1 MKRSFAMAAK
11 RKTDQ
16 RRARQTGRGREAESP
31 RQIPAAGWKDTGRR
45 VWQSIGEDHI
55 SLVAAGTAFFG
66 LLAIFPALT
75 AFVSI
80 YGLVADPAMV
90 QSQVAA
96 LRGVAPDAAV
106 EIIET
111 QLTRIV
117 EQSGTTHGLTFIIG
131 LGAALWSANA
141 GMKSLFEAMNVAY
154 DEDEDRG
161 FIRLNLLSMALTVG
175 AIIVLVLFLGAIAV
189 VPAVIAMMGLEGA
202 IGWLVALLPWPVIL
216 ILGGLALAVLYR
228 VGPSREP
235 AQWKWVTPGSVVA
248 IVGLIVASILLSFY
262 FSNFANYNETYGSL
276 GAVIGLMVWFWVSA
290 MVVLIGA
297 EVNAELEHQTAVD
310 TTTGHDMP
318 MEKRGAIKADRIG
331 RSADEQDRAA

>member
-1 MKRSFAMAAK
+1 MAA
-11 RKTDQ
+11 RRRTDQ

-31 RQIPAAGWKDTGRR
+31 RQMPSVGWKDTGRR
-45 VWQSIGEDHI
+45 VWQSIGDDHI

-75 AFVSI
+75 AFVSV
-80 YGLVADPAMV
+80 YGLVADPATV

-96 LRGVAPDAAV
+96 MRGVAPSAAID
-106 EIIET
+106 IIET

-131 LGAALWSANA
+131 LAAALWSANA

-154 DEDEDRG
+154 DEDEVRG
-161 FIRLNLLSMALTVG
+161 FVRLNLVSMALTVG
-175 AIIVLVLFLGAIAV
+175 AIIVLMLFLGAIAV
-189 VPAVIAMMGLEGA
+189 VPAVIALMGLEGA

-216 ILGGLALAVLYR
+216 ILGGVALAVLYR

-235 AQWKWVTPGSVVA
+235 AQWKWVTPGSAVA
-248 IVGLIVASILLSFY
+248 AIGLIAASILLSFY
-262 FSNFANYNETYGSL
+262 FANFANYNETYGSL
-276 GAVIGLMVWFWVSA
+276 GAVIGLMVWFWISA
-290 MVVLIGA
+290 MVVLMGA

-310 TTTGHDMP
+310 TTTGHDRP
-318 MEKRGAIKADRIG
+318 MHKRGATKADRVG
-331 RSADEQDRAA
+331 RSSDEQDQAA

>member
-1 MKRSFAMAAK
+1 MAAR
-11 RKTDQ
+11 RKIDQ
-16 RRARQTGRGREAESP
+16 QRARQSGRGRDAENP
-31 RQIPAAGWKDTGRR
+31 RQMPSAGWKDTAMR
-45 VWQSIGEDHI
+45 VWQSLGDDHI

-75 AFVSI
+75 AFVSV
-80 YGLVADPAMV
+80 YGLVADPATV

-96 LRGVAPDAAV
+96 LRGVAPAEAI
-106 EIIET
+106 EIVET

-131 LGAALWSANA
+131 LATALWSANA

-154 DEDEDRG
+154 DEDEERG
-161 FIRLNLLSMALTVG
+161 FLRLNLVSMALTVG

-189 VPAVIAMMGLEGA
+189 VPAVIAMMGLDGA
-202 IGWLVALLPWPVIL
+202 VGWLVALLPWPVIL
-216 ILGGLALAVLYR
+216 ILGGAALAVLYR

-235 AQWKWVTPGSVVA
+235 AQWKWVTPGSAVA
-248 IVGLIVASILLSFY
+248 AIGLIVASILLSFY
-262 FSNFANYNETYGSL
+262 FANFANYNETYGSL
-276 GAVIGLMVWFWVSA
+276 GAVIGLMVWFWISA

-310 TTTGHDMP
+310 TTTGHERP
-318 MEKRGAIKADRIG
+318 MERRGATKADRVG

>member
-1 MKRSFAMAAK
+1 MAAR

-16 RRARQTGRGREAESP
+16 RRARQTDRGREAESP
-31 RQIPAAGWKDTGRR
+31 RQMPAAGWKDTGWR
-45 VWQSIGEDHI
+45 VWQSIGDDHL

-80 YGLVADPAMV
+80 YGLVADPTTIQNQVEAM
-90 QSQVAA
+90 
-96 LRGVAPDAAV
+96 RGVVPDAGV
-106 EIIET
+106 EIIES

-131 LGAALWSANA
+131 LAAALWSANA

-154 DEDEDRG
+154 DEDEKRG
-161 FIRLNLLSMALTVG
+161 FVWRNVVSLALTLG
-175 AIIVLVLFLGAIAV
+175 AMIVLAAFLVAIAV

-216 ILGGLALAVLYR
+216 VLGGLALAVLYR

-235 AQWKWVTPGSVVA
+235 AQWRWVTPGSAVA
-248 IVGLIVASILLSFY
+248 AVGLIVASMLLSFY
-262 FSNFANYNETYGSL
+262 FANFASYNETYGSL
-276 GAVIGLMVWFWVSA
+276 GAVIGLMIWFWISA
-290 MVVLIGA
+290 LVVLIGA

-310 TTTGHDMP
+310 TTTGRDRP
-318 MEKRGAIKADRIG
+318 MERRGATKADRVG

>member
-1 MKRSFAMAAK
+1 MA
-11 RKTDQ
+11 RRRETDQ

-31 RQIPAAGWKDTGRR
+31 RQVPAAGWKDTAWRI
-45 VWQSIGEDHI
+45 WQSIGDDHI

-80 YGLVADPAMV
+80 YGLVADPATV
-90 QSQVAA
+90 QSQIEAM
-96 LRGVAPDAAV
+96 RGVVPAAAI
-106 EIIET
+106 EIIES

-131 LGAALWSANA
+131 LAAALWSANA

-154 DEDEDRG
+154 DEGEERG
-161 FIRLNLLSMALTVG
+161 FFRLNLVSMGLTMG

-189 VPAVIAMMGLEGA
+189 VPAVIATVGLDGA

-216 ILGGLALAVLYR
+216 VLGGLALAVLYR
-228 VGPSREP
+228 FGPSREP
-235 AQWKWVTPGSVVA
+235 AQWRWVTPGSA
-248 IVGLIVASILLSFY
+248 LATIGLIVASIALSFY
-262 FSNFANYNETYGSL
+262 FANFANYNETYGSL

-297 EVNAELEHQTAVD
+297 EVNAELEHQTAED
-310 TTTGHDMP
+310 TTTGHEKP
-318 MEKRGAIKADRIG
+318 MHRRGATKADRVG

>member
-1 MKRSFAMAAK
+1 MAAR

-31 RQIPAAGWKDTGRR
+31 RQMPSTGWKDTGRR
-45 VWQSIGEDHI
+45 VWQSIGDDHI

-75 AFVSI
+75 AFVSV
-80 YGLVADPAMV
+80 YGLVADPATV
-90 QSQVAA
+90 QSQVEAMSGIAPAA
-96 LRGVAPDAAV
+96 AI

-131 LGAALWSANA
+131 LATALWSANA

-161 FIRLNLLSMALTVG
+161 FIRLNLVSMALTVG

-189 VPAVIAMMGLEGA
+189 VPAVIAMVGLDGA

-216 ILGGLALAVLYR
+216 VLGGVALAVLYR

-235 AQWKWVTPGSVVA
+235 AQWKWVTPGSAVA
-248 IVGLIVASILLSFY
+248 AIGLIVASILLSFY
-262 FSNFANYNETYGSL
+262 FANFANYNETYGSL
-276 GAVIGLMVWFWVSA
+276 GAIIGLMVWFWISA

-310 TTTGHDMP
+310 TTTGHDRP
-318 MEKRGAIKADRIG
+318 MEKRGATKADRVG
-331 RSADEQDRAA
+331 RSADEHDQAA

>member
-1 MKRSFAMAAK
+1 
-11 RKTDQ
+11 
-16 RRARQTGRGREAESP
+16 
-31 RQIPAAGWKDTGRR
+31 
-45 VWQSIGEDHI
+45 
-55 SLVAAGTAFFG
+55 
-66 LLAIFPALT
+66 
-75 AFVSI
+75 
-80 YGLVADPAMV
+80 
-90 QSQVAA
+90 
-96 LRGVAPDAAV
+96 
-106 EIIET
+106 
-111 QLTRIV
+111 
-117 EQSGTTHGLTFIIG
+117 
-131 LGAALWSANA
+131 
-141 GMKSLFEAMNVAY
+141 MKSLFEAMNVAY

>member
-1 MKRSFAMAAK
+1 MA
-11 RKTDQ
+11 RRRETDQ

-31 RQIPAAGWKDTGRR
+31 RQVPAAGWKDTAWRI
-45 VWQSIGEDHI
+45 WQSIGDDHI

-80 YGLVADPAMV
+80 YGLVADPATV
-90 QSQVAA
+90 QSQIEAM
-96 LRGVAPDAAV
+96 RGVVPAAAI
-106 EIIET
+106 EIIES

-131 LGAALWSANA
+131 LAAALWSANA

-154 DEDEDRG
+154 DEGEERG
-161 FIRLNLLSMALTVG
+161 FFRLNLVSMGLTMG

-189 VPAVIAMMGLEGA
+189 VPAVIATVGLDGA

-228 VGPSREP
+228 FGPSREP
-235 AQWKWVTPGSVVA
+235 AQWRWVTPGSA
-248 IVGLIVASILLSFY
+248 LATIGLIVASIALSFY
-262 FSNFANYNETYGSL
+262 FANFANYNETYGSL

-297 EVNAELEHQTAVD
+297 EVNAELEHQTAED
-310 TTTGHDMP
+310 TTTGY
-318 MEKRGAIKADRIG
+318 EKPLHRRGATKADRVG
-331 RSADEQDRAA
+331 RIADEQDRAA

>member
-1 MKRSFAMAAK
+1 MAA
-11 RKTDQ
+11 RRRTDQ

-31 RQIPAAGWKDTGRR
+31 RQMPKAGWKDTGLR
-45 VWQSIGEDHI
+45 VWKSIGDDHI

-75 AFVSI
+75 AFVSV
-80 YGLVADPAMV
+80 YGLIADPATV
-90 QSQVAA
+90 QNQVAA
-96 LRGVAPDAAV
+96 LRGVAPEAAI

-131 LGAALWSANA
+131 LAAALWSANA

-154 DEDEDRG
+154 DENEDRG
-161 FIRLNLLSMALTVG
+161 FIRLNLVSMALTVG
-175 AIIVLVLFLGAIAV
+175 AIIVLMLFLGAIAV
-189 VPAVIAMMGLEGA
+189 VPAVIAFVGLEGA
-202 IGWLVALLPWPVIL
+202 VGWLVALLPWPVVL

-235 AQWKWVTPGSVVA
+235 AQWKWVTPGSAVA
-248 IVGLIVASILLSFY
+248 AVGLIAASMLLSFY
-262 FSNFANYNETYGSL
+262 FANFADYNETYGSL
-276 GAVIGLMVWFWVSA
+276 GAVIGLMMWFWISA

-297 EVNAELEHQTAVD
+297 EINAELEHQTAVD
-310 TTTGHDMP
+310 TTTGHDRP
-318 MEKRGAIKADRIG
+318 MERRGATKADRVG
-331 RSADEQDRAA
+331 RSSDEQDRAA

>member
-106 EIIET
+106 EII
-111 QLTRIV
+111 
-117 EQSGTTHGLTFIIG
+117 
-131 LGAALWSANA
+131 
-141 GMKSLFEAMNVAY
+141 
-154 DEDEDRG
+154 
-161 FIRLNLLSMALTVG
+161 
-175 AIIVLVLFLGAIAV
+175 
-189 VPAVIAMMGLEGA
+189 
-202 IGWLVALLPWPVIL
+202 
-216 ILGGLALAVLYR
+216 
-228 VGPSREP
+228 
-235 AQWKWVTPGSVVA
+235 
-248 IVGLIVASILLSFY
+248 
-262 FSNFANYNETYGSL
+262 
-276 GAVIGLMVWFWVSA
+276 
-290 MVVLIGA
+290 
-297 EVNAELEHQTAVD
+297 
-310 TTTGHDMP
+310 
-318 MEKRGAIKADRIG
+318 
-331 RSADEQDRAA
+331 